1 MLFQYD
7 PSDGELLKNRLKTRA
22 REAEKELMLAVLES
36 AIEDFQKYIFA
47 TGVKG
52 KQLHEEAEQW
62 ILEKNN
68 DWFLSFESI
77 CETLLIDPEYLRQGL
92 VRWKETQ
99 RRRPRKCNAA

>member
-47 TGVKG
+47 TGTRG
-52 KQLHEEAEQW
+52 KLLHEEAEQW

-68 DWFLSFESI
+68 DWFLSFDSI
-77 CETLLIDPEYLRQGL
+77 CETLLINPEYLRQGL

-99 RRRPRKCNAA
+99 RRRPGKRNAA